1 MSKKEEIIIY
11 PNITLLDDFCKDFMD
26 SFQIGITVK
35 KYIRN
40 ALIMN
45 CIYLVIYLLLRVLNV
60 QDWIHILLTLLIIIG
75 NFILVHLS
83 IPKDKVRD
91 AYKNL
96 YPVFAKLLKSPKYRD
111 LNSLN
116 ALDELRYYI
125 QNIKNKNSFPLIAH
139 SFLWT
144 LTSLIASN
152 IISLFFSQ
160 LESELSFIKL
170 IIPTSYLILLLLGFY
185 IIKRI
190 YDIGYSTE
198 YEKAIDQILLCCIE
212 ERRCEILNQHNN
224 NLVSQFIGK
233 IKSFLS

>member
-1 MSKKEEIIIY
+1 M
-11 PNITLLDDFCKDFMD
+11 
-26 SFQIGITVK
+26 
-35 KYIRN
+35 
-40 ALIMN
+40 
-45 CIYLVIYLLLRVLNV
+45 
-60 QDWIHILLTLLIIIG
+60 
-75 NFILVHLS
+75 
-83 IPKDKVRD
+83 RD

-96 YPVFAKLLKSPKYRD
+96 YPVFAKLLKSPKYRS

-170 IIPTSYLILLLLGFY
+170 IIPTSYLILL
-185 IIKRI
+185 
-190 YDIGYSTE
+190 
-198 YEKAIDQILLCCIE
+198 CCIE